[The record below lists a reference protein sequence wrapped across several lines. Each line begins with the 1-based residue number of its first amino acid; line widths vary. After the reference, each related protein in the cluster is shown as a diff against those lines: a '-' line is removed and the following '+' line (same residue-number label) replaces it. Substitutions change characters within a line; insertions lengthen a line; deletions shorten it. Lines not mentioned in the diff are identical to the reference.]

1 MDENLENAGIDYFST
16 LYGATSD
23 QGEPQQ
29 TFFDKWR
36 DRSIAKAYRK
46 HSHIEL
52 AQSDVLD
59 VGCGYGWLLDA
70 FQGARTLSGVD
81 IAHHAVEQATKRK
94 PERYFKQGNLQEP
107 IPFSNTFDLI
117 LVINVIEHLTQP
129 EAGIESISKSTK
141 PGGIVIIHLPT
152 ITNWFTKWVYSKTY
166 ESDPTHIYR
175 PTGKEVRELFEHA
188 GFETLRDSYLPH
200 IFPAL
205 TKIWPI
211 HPAYFAVFR
220 KTTDA

>member
-46 HSHIEL
+46 HTKIEL

-129 EAGIESISKSTK
+129 EAGIDSISKSTK

>member
-46 HSHIEL
+46 HTKIEL

-94 PERYFKQGNLQEP
+94 PERFFKQGNLQEP
-107 IPFSNTFDLI
+107 IPFNHTFDLI

-129 EAGIESISKSTK
+129 EAGTTSTVRKILSNQVAMPLGAVTITAFISQVEPHLST
-141 PGGIVIIHLPT
+141 HPT
-152 ITNWFTKWVYSKTY
+152 IDFVSPSWNTARMCQRLIYSQ
-166 ESDPTHIYR
+166 
-175 PTGKEVRELFEHA
+175 
-188 GFETLRDSYLPH
+188 LRQVGSH
-200 IFPAL
+200 G
-205 TKIWPI
+205 
-211 HPAYFAVFR
+211 
-220 KTTDA
+220 